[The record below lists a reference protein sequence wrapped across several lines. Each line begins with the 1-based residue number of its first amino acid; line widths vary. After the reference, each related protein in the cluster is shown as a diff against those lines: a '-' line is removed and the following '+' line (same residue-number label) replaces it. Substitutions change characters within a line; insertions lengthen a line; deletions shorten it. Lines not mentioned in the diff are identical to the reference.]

1 MSEFK
6 DKSINEGTRKKV
18 DYEND
23 QKYRLVLNVERIDGG
38 HLQIPI
44 MVDAKTT
51 EELDRFQKNIV
62 LAVTPLARLPGH
74 DKLNETLQGGVPRAG
89 RVYVFQNNKVWRELV
104 TDGKGQLAEVDLA
117 HWRKV
122 GDQKGNADKRE
133 PVGVNQ
139 QLILVPMILDGRFLG
154 RQFSMAFSE
163 VSWTWEYITWLEED
177 PSRIRARSQNMAS
190 AWAATAGDTTIWKAT
205 SIHPAT
211 QITKLTKGL
220 RSRDFS
226 IEAGMED
233 PAQFTPDFAAFKPD
247 ALIVKLQKRKEE
259 LAQKIKHAPPPAL
272 PTLEAGE
279 DLLTQNGL
287 RGYPHLIGMILDD
300 PLYEVRHATAQ
311 IRECVDYL
319 QTLNALVP
327 HQQHGQYAQVLY
339 SALAGPLA
347 DLKDK
352 VDWPKLQSV
361 VFENERKKCR
371 EKLAALLSRLIDVTN
386 KKLHT
391 VLLDWCYRNDEGLL
405 EPYSLMTEILEA
417 LNQLPNR
424 CDAMYTGQGYKE
436 ITASSNRI
444 CEAILKGEHPLGSLL
459 LAKNQEQLPETIKRI
474 IKLRKKPQA
483 PDPALTGLST
493 LILTST
499 LTGAVDQPS
508 AGKGFIY
515 FLADLFDNF
524 GASVVAQI
532 SRISQDASKIQ
543 LDRIFTPAFSTL
555 SALLPKVATIK
566 LMQQGQALAQDYVVI
581 GVQGAGLRGGLTE
594 VERQALTRKSYRYAT
609 LHNQSGETLGSTSPR
624 TGRSSRPNLRNL
636 TVIAIP
642 KDHPD
647 LASYSTFRVQM
658 SSTTQVLEKNKA
670 IPTLMVAFATYN
682 IWAQIKA
689 YKDLS
694 ASNEA
699 LRGSAG
705 IASATLDLSAAL
717 GSHSKLLF
725 GSTMERK
732 LTKPRFDIAKIST
745 NWARNLK
752 NQTGSSK
759 LPLLRSV
766 GGVATLGGAVLGG
779 WDSYRSF
786 SQGDTDA
793 AAAYGVVA
801 VGSGLWGAYGL
812 GLVVNPYILLA
823 GVVMTIGGTIAANIF
838 TDSDTEII
846 VKKGPFGVQFAE
858 AGMLDS
864 LIGKSDIFTHLKD
877 QKIAYQ
883 QLLGIIGRPQIF
895 VERLS
900 EWRKKAPTAHR
911 IALQSADNNRSKK
924 PDSAL
929 ECVLPEKQLLNDNDW
944 AVVLSSPLLSMFEND
959 KKFRLIAQE
968 FQSKLERSGLLAVKR
983 YNRVPAVNPKISALP
998 LDATSVLYILSPS
1011 LPVAHLTPLQRYS
1024 FEMTEGLKI
1033 SAQFELSVNETED
1046 ILVLP
1051 QPSPKK
1057 WKAFTIK
1064 DRQTPPD
1071 NIPPEDAPAYWQ
1083 IEIIESKV

>member
-6 DKSINEGTRKKV
+6 DKSITEGTRKKT
-18 DYEND
+18 DYDND
-23 QKYRLVLNVERIDGG
+23 QKSRLALSVDRIDGG
-38 HLQIPI
+38 KLQIPI

-51 EELDRFQKNIV
+51 EELDKYQQNTL
-62 LAVTPLARLPGH
+62 LAITPLARLPGH
-74 DKLNETLQGGVPRAG
+74 DKLNETLQGGVPRVG

-104 TDGKGQLAEVDLA
+104 TDGKGQLSEVDLV
-117 HWRKV
+117 HWRKLA
-122 GDQKGNADKRE
+122 DKKGNADKRE
-133 PVGVNQ
+133 PVGVKQ
-139 QLILVPMILDGRFLG
+139 QLILVPMFLQGRFVG

-177 PSRIRARSQNMAS
+177 PSRIKARSQNMAS
-190 AWAATAGDTTIWKAT
+190 AWAAAAGETTIWKAT

-211 QITKLTKGL
+211 PIKKLTKGL

-226 IEAGMED
+226 IEAAMED
-233 PAQFTPDFAAFKPD
+233 PAEFTPDFAAFKPD
-247 ALIVKLQKRKEE
+247 ALILKLQKRKEE
-259 LAQKIKHAPPPAL
+259 LAQKIKLAPPPAL
-272 PTLEAGE
+272 PVLEAGE
-279 DLLTQNGL
+279 DLLAQKAL
-287 RGYPHLIGMILDD
+287 RDYPQLIGMILDD

-327 HQQHGQYAQVLY
+327 HQQHGRYAQVLY
-339 SALAGPLA
+339 STLAGPLA

-352 VDWPKLQSV
+352 VDLPKLESV
-361 VFENERKKCR
+361 VFEGERKKCR
-371 EKLAALLSRLIDVTN
+371 EKLAARLLGLINATDS
-386 KKLHT
+386 KLHT
-391 VLLDWCYRNDEGLL
+391 VLLDWCHRNDEGLL
-405 EPYSLMTEILEA
+405 EPYSLMTEIIEA

-436 ITASSNRI
+436 LTASSNRI
-444 CEAILKGEHPLGSLL
+444 CQAILKGEHPLGSLL
-459 LAKNQEQLPETIKRI
+459 LAKSSEQLPDTVKRL
-474 IKLRKKPQA
+474 IKLRDRAQL
-483 PDPALTGLST
+483 PDPTLIGLST
-493 LILTST
+493 LILTSG

-508 AGKGFIY
+508 AGKSFVY

-532 SRISQDASKIQ
+532 SRLSQDASKIQ
-543 LDRIFTPAFSTL
+543 LDRIFTPTFSTL
-555 SALLPKVATIK
+555 SALLPKISTIK
-566 LMQQGQALAQDYVVI
+566 LMQQGQALAQDYVII
-581 GVQGAGLRGGLTE
+581 GVQGAGLRRGLTE
-594 VERQALTRKSYRYAT
+594 SERQALTRKSYRYAT
-609 LHNQSGETLGSTSPR
+609 LHNQSGEVIGSTSPR
-624 TGRSSRPNLRNL
+624 ITRSSQPSLRDL

-642 KDHPD
+642 KNHPD
-647 LASYSTFRVQM
+647 LANYSAFRVQM
-658 SSTTQVLEKNKA
+658 SSTTKVLDKNKA
-670 IPTLMVAFATYN
+670 VPTLMVAFATYN
-682 IWAQIKA
+682 LWAQIKA
-689 YKDLS
+689 YKDLN
-694 ASNEA
+694 ASNES
-699 LRGSAG
+699 LRGGAG

-717 GSHSKLLF
+717 GSHSKLLL
-725 GSTMERK
+725 GSTMELK
-732 LTKPRFDIAKIST
+732 LTKPRFDVAKIST
-745 NWARNLK
+745 SWARNLK

-759 LPLLRSV
+759 LPLLRSI
-766 GGVATLGGAVLGG
+766 GGIATLGGAVLGG

-858 AGMLDS
+858 TGMLDT
-864 LIGKSDIFTHLKD
+864 LIGKHDIFTHLKD

-911 IALQSADNNRSKK
+911 LALQNADTNRSKK
-924 PDSAL
+924 ANSAL
-929 ECVLPEKQLLNDNDW
+929 ECVIPEKQMLDDNDW

-968 FQSKLERSGLLAVKR
+968 FQTRLEKSGLLSVKR
-983 YNRVPAVNPKISALP
+983 YNRVPAASPKISALP

-1011 LPVAHLTPLQRYS
+1011 LPVMHLTPLQRYS

-1033 SAQFELSVNETED
+1033 SAQFELSVSETDES
-1046 ILVLP
+1046 LVLP

-1057 WKAFTIK
+1057 WIPFTIR

-1071 NIPPEDAPAYWQ
+1071 NISPEDAPPYWQ